1 MAAESK
7 GRAAKMESPPTTL
20 YSTEWTEWTCGT
32 CTVINP
38 ISAAKCEV
46 CETPRDIES
55 SAEGAGGGGSAAVA
69 AMALRE
75 KEESEG
81 VGMMTGIYE
90 GGEDEGD
97 LKGLGQIPIRVSD
110 KWHDVQR
117 ARRAFLP
124 PSHSSSGHSATSSSG
139 RHGPREQ
146 LGAPTGLLLN
156 ELCHSPKSVMDPLM
170 AIFTSMTKLQKNGVH
185 SDNAPFVLYLVSTA
199 ICVSMYIADALD
211 APGTRGG
218 VGSYHRE
225 ELAG

>member
-1 MAAESK
+1 M
-7 GRAAKMESPPTTL
+7 
-20 YSTEWTEWTCGT
+20 
-32 CTVINP
+32 INP

-55 SAEGAGGGGSAAVA
+55 VAGSAGGAGGASSAAVA

-75 KEESEG
+75 TEESEG
-81 VGMMTGIYE
+81 VGMLTGIYE
-90 GGEDEGD
+90 GGEDEGG

-110 KWHDVQR
+110 KWHDIQR

-124 PSHSSSGHSATSSSG
+124 PNHTSSTSASSSVE
-139 RHGPREQ
+139 GPREQ